1 MLFPRLLTVRQNFP
15 DRRIPDVA
23 AEVQRQLRNSDFAAR
38 LKPGD
43 AGVRNSLGMLLA
55 GAGRLDEAMVEYAE
69 ALRIQPNFEAA
80 RRGLEAA
87 KAKRDAGR

>member
-1 MLFPRLLTVRQNFP
+1 LRPDYADAYHSIGVALAGRGRLNEAIEEFQ
-15 DRRIPDVA
+15 
-23 AEVQRQLRNSDFAAR
+23 AEAR

-43 AGVRNSLGMLLA
+43 AGVRNTLGMLLA
-55 GAGRLDEAMVEYAE
+55 GAGRLDEAIVEYAE

-87 KAKRDAGR
+87 KAKRDAAR